1 MDTLYE
7 RINVLVES
15 SSPSDNLGAVHAID
29 ELIDVPLGE
38 SAAKASRFASFLRR
52 IFEEKTDADTIS
64 AAAAT
69 LGHVARAGG
78 AMAADVVEFQ
88 VKEALRW
95 LEGERVEAR
104 RYAAVLI
111 LKEMAANAPTV
122 FNVHVPTFIDVIWA
136 ALRDPKFAV
145 RERAVEALR
154 ACLRV
159 IEKRETRWRVQGY
172 YRLFEE
178 TEKGLQRSASVESIH
193 GSLLAIGEM
202 LRNTGEF
209 MMARYKE
216 VANIVL
222 KYRDHRERLIRRSIT
237 ALLPRIAHFLRDRFV
252 SSYLKICMD
261 HLLGVM
267 KNPADRDAG
276 FAALGEMAS
285 AVGPAL
291 RPYLPAI
298 SALLREALTPRRGRA
313 SVEALTCV
321 GQLVAAVGDDM
332 REVAREL
339 LPVCL
344 HTGLSLPL
352 VHTLAHISAHLPA
365 LKPLVQSQLIEAI
378 TAVLARKSSARIGT
392 SAGGAFGSLTGAR
405 PPAGAG
411 GGGSGS
417 GGSLTLGGSASLS
430 SLASGALTGGG
441 GGGAGSSA
449 GSSAGGGSVAGEL
462 SMAGVTQLALCT
474 LYSFDLSGHD
484 LLELTRV
491 HVARY
496 LEDDD
501 VATRREA
508 AVCCAQVL
516 AHTASALSAPPSPSP
531 APSPAPQSEP
541 SDAGAAPGAAGG
553 GGGGGRAAGAVSGG
567 VGGGSGRGSS
577 SAAALK
583 VQRIAQ
589 QLLLQPGMRKKR
601 RGIVEDM
608 LERLL
613 VSSVADVDASVRKAV
628 LACLSAPASTALD
641 SFLAQPDCL
650 RALFIALNDE
660 TYDVREQAV
669 LLAGRLATRNPAYV
683 LPALRRHLVRLLGD
697 VEHSGDSRLRE
708 DGARLLR
715 CLIHSCTPLVAPY
728 IAPIL
733 KVFVARLKAVS
744 AAHAAAV
751 GTVGGGGTSGVVA
764 SMLATV
770 GELAKVAGSALTP
783 YVSDLM
789 PLIVDSLHDTTGPG
803 PGERR
808 EVAVVTLGQLAWSMR
823 RSVLQVLGI
832 LGALDPHV
840 NKRNQLLLLP
850 QAMAA
855 QGGVDGRGD
864 GGVGGGAGGGGGG
877 VAGGGGGGGGT
888 GAGGAAG
895 GGGAGGGAGRGGAAG
910 GGAGGA
916 AGAAGGAVG
925 PLQPPRVLQGFDRMG
940 GMGGDDPLTDVP
952 SAGGL
957 TDETMGLACVPFLP
971 RVLPE
976 LFHVMRACDESLRE
990 FLFWQLAQLVGIVRQ
1005 HMRKYLPE
1013 ITALIRDFWHPLL
1026 LSVFPRPPAPSP
1038 VLNLVEQLARALP
1051 EDFKSCLPD
1060 MLPRCVALVAD
1071 AERSGDY
1078 KRVPPV
1084 LHAFE
1089 VLGGS
1094 MLGGDMEPH
1103 MHLLLPAVVR
1113 LFKPGVSDVPLP
1125 IQRAAVR
1132 TLTRLLPALHV
1143 ADHAAAIL
1151 HPLARVLDGPSEEL
1165 RRDAAD
1171 AICDLALA
1179 QVRAAC

>member
-1 MDTLYE
+1 MAAMAHAGTSGGGGAGGGGGQGGSGRGGAGGSGERGAAADILRRLLAELCTRTPYAAKEEGALTLRQHVEEEARDLSGEAFTRFMDTLYE

-783 YVSDLM
+783 LW
-789 PLIVDSLHDTTGPG
+789 
-803 PGERR
+803 RAR
-808 EVAVVTLGQLAWSMR
+808 
-823 RSVLQVLGI
+823 
-832 LGALDPHV
+832 
-840 NKRNQLLLLP
+840 
-850 QAMAA
+850 
-855 QGGVDGRGD
+855 GV
-864 GGVGGGAGGGGGG
+864 
-877 VAGGGGGGGGT
+877 
-888 GAGGAAG
+888 
-895 GGGAGGGAGRGGAAG
+895 
-910 GGAGGA
+910 
-916 AGAAGGAVG
+916 
-925 PLQPPRVLQGFDRMG
+925 
-940 GMGGDDPLTDVP
+940 
-952 SAGGL
+952 
-957 TDETMGLACVPFLP
+957 
-971 RVLPE
+971 
-976 LFHVMRACDESLRE
+976 
-990 FLFWQLAQLVGIVRQ
+990 
-1005 HMRKYLPE
+1005 
-1013 ITALIRDFWHPLL
+1013 
-1026 LSVFPRPPAPSP
+1026 
-1038 VLNLVEQLARALP
+1038 
-1051 EDFKSCLPD
+1051 
-1060 MLPRCVALVAD
+1060 
-1071 AERSGDY
+1071 
-1078 KRVPPV
+1078 
-1084 LHAFE
+1084 
-1089 VLGGS
+1089 
-1094 MLGGDMEPH
+1094 
-1103 MHLLLPAVVR
+1103 
-1113 LFKPGVSDVPLP
+1113 
-1125 IQRAAVR
+1125 
-1132 TLTRLLPALHV
+1132 
-1143 ADHAAAIL
+1143 
-1151 HPLARVLDGPSEEL
+1151 
-1165 RRDAAD
+1165 
-1171 AICDLALA
+1171 
-1179 QVRAAC
+1179 